1 MRYRPHLDLVLK
13 GLSFVIKPKEWIG
26 VVGRTGAG
34 KSSIIECLYRMVDI
48 ESGCIKID
56 GQDISNY
63 SLKSLRSEIGII
75 PQTPLLFNTN
85 LINNLDPYHQCSY
98 K

>member
-13 GLSFVIKPKEWIG
+13 DLSFKVYPKEWIG

-34 KSSIIECLYRMVDI
+34 KSSIIECLYRIVDI

-56 GQDISNY
+56 GQDINKHT
-63 SLKSLRSEIGII
+63 LKSLR
-75 PQTPLLFNTN
+75 
-85 LINNLDPYHQCSY
+85 
-98 K
+98 

>member
-1 MRYRPHLDLVLK
+1 MRYRSHLDLVLK
-13 GLSFVIKPKEWIG
+13 NLSFKIYPREWIG

-34 KSSIIECLYRMVDI
+34 KSSIIECLYRIIDI
-48 ESGCIKID
+48 ESGYIKID

-85 LINNLDPYHQCSY
+85 LINNLDPFHQCS
-98 K
+98 